1 MDLFDTQV
9 ISGNLPE
16 FWRGLW
22 MTLQLTVIAL
32 LVGFCGAI
40 PLAVARIS
48 KNPFARVPV
57 AAYTYFFRGT
67 PMLVQLLLIYYGAAQ
82 WEWMRAAW
90 EEGHPFWS
98 LFREP
103 FFCALVA
110 FGLNTCAYTVE
121 IVAGSMRNTPHG
133 EIEAAKVMG
142 MTRFKALQRIVLPSA
157 LRRMIPS
164 YSNEVILML
173 QGSAIASAVTLVDL
187 TGAARN
193 VYSRHFAPFEAFIF
207 VGLIYLVLTFA
218 LVGLFKLAERRWLAH
233 LAPRKAV
240 KSKEAQ

>member
-1 MDLFDTQV
+1 MELFDVQV
-9 ISGNLPE
+9 ITGNLPE

-22 MTLQLTVIAL
+22 MTIKLTGFAL
-32 LVGFCGAI
+32 LFGFFAAI
-40 PLAVARIS
+40 PLAVLRLSA
-48 KNPFARVPV
+48 NPFVSTPI

-67 PMLVQLLLIYYGAAQ
+67 PMLVQLLLIYYGASQ

-90 EEGHPFWS
+90 EAGHPLWV

-103 FFCALVA
+103 YFCALLA

-121 IVAGSMRNTPHG
+121 ILAGSMRNTPHG
-133 EIEAAKVMG
+133 ELEAARAMG
-142 MTRFKALQRIVLPSA
+142 MSRMKALQRIVIPSA

-193 VYSRHFAPFEAFIF
+193 VYSRHFAPFEAFVF
-207 VGLIYLVLTFA
+207 VGLLYLVLTFM
-218 LVGLFKLAERRWLAH
+218 LVGLFKLAERRWLGH
-233 LAPRKAV
+233 LAPRKAGQGRQ
-240 KSKEAQ
+240 A

>member
-1 MDLFDTQV
+1 MELFDVQV
-9 ISGNLPE
+9 ITGNLPE

-22 MTLQLTVIAL
+22 MTIELTGFAL
-32 LVGFCGAI
+32 LFGFFTAI
-40 PLAVARIS
+40 PLAVLRLS
-48 KNPFARVPV
+48 TNRFVSTPV

-67 PMLVQLLLIYYGAAQ
+67 PMLVQLLLIYYGASQ

-90 EEGHPFWS
+90 EAGHPLWV

-103 FFCALVA
+103 YFCALLA

-121 IVAGSMRNTPHG
+121 ILAGSMRNTSHG
-133 EIEAAKVMG
+133 ELEAARAMG
-142 MTRFKALQRIVLPSA
+142 MS
-157 LRRMIPS
+157 RMIPS

-193 VYSRHFAPFEAFIF
+193 VYSRHFAPFEAFVF
-207 VGLIYLVLTFA
+207 VGLLYLALTFA

-233 LAPRKAV
+233 LAPRKA
-240 KSKEAQ
+240 SQGTQA

>member
-1 MDLFDTQV
+1 MELFDFQV
-9 ISGNLPE
+9 ITGNLPE
-16 FWRGLW
+16 FWRGLL
-22 MTLQLTVIAL
+22 MTVKLTGIAL
-32 LVGFCGAI
+32 LLGFVGAI
-40 PLAVARIS
+40 PLAVARVS
-48 KNPFARVPV
+48 KNRFASLPV

-90 EEGHPFWS
+90 EEGHPVWS

-103 FFCALVA
+103 FFCALLA

-133 EIEAAKVMG
+133 EIEAAKAMG
-142 MTRFKALQRIVLPSA
+142 MSRVKALQRIVIPSA

-193 VYSRHFAPFEAFIF
+193 VYSRHFAPFESFVF
-207 VGLIYLVLTFA
+207 VGLIYLVLTFM
-218 LVGLFKLAERRWLAH
+218 LVGLFKVAEQRWLAH

-240 KSKEAQ
+240 KRKDPQ